1 MSEGLGDDVDCA
13 DKSIVRD
20 STLAPVPRNDRAFE
34 RGLRFVQLW
43 RLLRFSSAAQVDTVN
58 VNLLIRLFRAR
69 RSPQGSRTSDD
80 RGWTSRKAASRH
92 HPVISA
98 ALLAGRNNILS
109 SSRPTDTA
117 KRYRSSLQPKA
128 LNDSL

>member
-1 MSEGLGDDVDCA
+1 MTWIAPTNRLCATARLRQCPETIEHSNADSGLSSCGA
-13 DKSIVRD
+13 
-20 STLAPVPRNDRAFE
+20 
-34 RGLRFVQLW
+34 
-43 RLLRFSSAAQVDTVN
+43 LRFSSAAHIDTVN

-69 RSPQGSRTSDD
+69 RSPYGSRTSDD

-92 HPVISA
+92 HPVISV
-98 ALLAGRNNILS
+98 ALLAGRSSILS

-117 KRYRSSLQPKA
+117 KRYRSCLQPKA